1 MSLFHWILGTF
12 CLSMLSLGITTALH
26 AGTALPTVML
36 PAVPQDATT
45 QSPAAQ
51 PAPATKQPIS
61 VTAQTEESE
70 KKDIYLNFENTDL
83 SNFIDY
89 IAELKKLNILPDK
102 SVEGSKVS
110 LTIRE
115 PLSITGAWNVF
126 ITVLEMSGFSIVKA
140 GLVYKV
146 VPKDKKIQQPLP
158 AFINTPY
165 DKLPNNDLTI
175 RYVFFL
181 SNIPTANIQPLLESM
196 LSQPNAIYENK
207 EMNAFV
213 ITDKSLNVRSAIKLL
228 QELDSMGMPESVAVI
243 RLKIINA
250 ADAKELLDGLISKQE
265 TTPLAR
271 LLGKTTEG
279 GTEYFSPT
287 TRVIVEERSNSLIL
301 LGTKTSMDKVIDF
314 ITNHIDTEV
323 KAAKSPLHVYELQHI
338 DASQIKEIL
347 STVTAMPESRSGQA
361 AGSYGSIRGGVK
373 YFKSMSFNVDKD
385 GNRLIAN
392 CPDEQD
398 WELVKRTIIDLD
410 KPQPQVAIESMIVS
424 INATDVDKLAGNI
437 RNKYHGQI
445 GKNIDFQSAAF
456 SENGTTTEQAG
467 GNPISLLGNL
477 ISQVIAQRGAAVLT
491 FGKQSIWAALQ
502 TLKTQENGSV
512 LSQPFITIANK
523 TQGTITV
530 GTTMRVPYEDQG
542 TANSA
547 VQSWKPVDANTTVK
561 ITPQINLDGIIRME
575 IDISIKDFTDNS
587 GNNTSTHALTSKVTI
602 ADGQVLALGGFIKT
616 SVGETI
622 KETPLLGKIPI
633 LGWFF
638 KNKNR
643 SINKQYIFIFLAPTI
658 VKPRDLPGM
667 NLYTKMKLHDATQ
680 SIEDAVETKR
690 TIDPIHNWFFNS
702 AKENYSHKV
711 IDFANA
717 RYQPTT
723 VDIKNDSYYRS
734 ALDEDAPKFDAM
746 GQQQKTMK
754 EIEHAKNDALLR
766 PPILETPLAQTET
779 SSTIASQQTAS
790 PEPAP
795 TIVVPPAVAM
805 PSVPPLEAPKKEE
818 PLLPAS
824 IQPPAASPA
833 QPSSLEQQRE
843 EMRRLFAAPATEA
856 PQQSNTPLEP
866 VIMLPQQEPTADLVI
881 DPRKRNSLK
890 EFLAASPATVQNNN
904 NLPAILQGG

>member
-89 IAELKKLNILPDK
+89 IAELRKINILPDK
-102 SVEGSKVS
+102 SIEGSKVS

-115 PLSITGAWNVF
+115 PLSNTGAWNVF
-126 ITVLEMSGFSIVKA
+126 ITVLEMSGFSIIKA

-158 AFINTPY
+158 AFINTPH

-181 SNIPTANIQPLLESM
+181 SNIPTADIQPLLESM

-213 ITDKSLNVRSAIKLL
+213 ITDKSLNVRSAVKLL
-228 QELDSMGMPESVAVI
+228 QELDSMGMPESVAVM
-243 RLKIINA
+243 RLKQINA
-250 ADAKELLDGLISKQE
+250 ADAKGLLDALIRKPE
-265 TTPLAR
+265 TNPLAR
-271 LLGKTTEG
+271 LLGKNTEG
-279 GTEYFSPT
+279 STEYFSPT

-301 LGTKTSMDKVIDF
+301 LGTKTSMDKVIEF
-314 ITNHIDTEV
+314 VSNHIDTEL

-347 STVTAMPESRSGQA
+347 STVTAMPESSSGQV
-361 AGSYGSIRGGVK
+361 AGKYGSIRGGVK

-424 INATDVDKLAGNI
+424 INATDADRLAGNI

-456 SENGTTTEQAG
+456 SENPTATELAG

-477 ISQVIAQRGAAVLT
+477 IGQVIAQRGATILT
-491 FGKQSIWAALQ
+491 FGKKKVWAALQ

-734 ALDEDAPKFDAM
+734 ALDEDAPRFDAM
-746 GQQQKTMK
+746 GQQQKSINEADLT
-754 EIEHAKNDALLR
+754 KNAISLE

-779 SSTIASQQTAS
+779 PTTGTSKQTFT

-795 TIVVPPAVAM
+795 NIAPPPVIAI
-805 PSVPPLEAPKKEE
+805 PPTPRAEAQ
-818 PLLPAS
+818 PLLPA
-824 IQPPAASPA
+824 PPAEQTPA
-833 QPSSLEQQRE
+833 TPTPPATSLEQQRQ
-843 EMRRLFAAPATEA
+843 EMRRLFAAPATDP
-856 PQQSNTPLEP
+856 PQQNNSPLEP
-866 VIMLPQQEPTADLVI
+866 VIMLPQQELTADLVI
-881 DPRKRNSLK
+881 DPGKRNSLK
-890 EFLAASPATVQNNN
+890 EFLAASPAVVQNNN
-904 NLPAILQGG
+904 NLPSILQGG